1 MKKLLSI
8 MFVAAVAMVV
18 LSSCKKEITPTKVK
32 FAVEPTYGLLLS
44 NKKPF
49 CVVEVQ
55 GKSQSKLYDMVY
67 KNILKMYKS
76 PKDVMTESAPSSI
89 VVNGYAENVFIGKED
104 NDPAS
109 FFYTL
114 LFEFKDNKIK
124 VTPSIGDVFVKHLGD
139 SDRMPFES
147 YIQMMNFYKPKF
159 SPDIKPEIAKINDY
173 MNILINTLL
182 WGNLSNNEDW

>member
-1 MKKLLSI
+1 
-8 MFVAAVAMVV
+8 MFVAVVAMAA
-18 LSSCKKEITPTKVK
+18 LSSCKKEITPTMVK

-55 GKSQSKLYDMVY
+55 GKSQAKLYDMVY

-76 PKDVMTESAPSSI
+76 PKEVMTESAPNSI

-139 SDRMPFES
+139 LDRMPFES